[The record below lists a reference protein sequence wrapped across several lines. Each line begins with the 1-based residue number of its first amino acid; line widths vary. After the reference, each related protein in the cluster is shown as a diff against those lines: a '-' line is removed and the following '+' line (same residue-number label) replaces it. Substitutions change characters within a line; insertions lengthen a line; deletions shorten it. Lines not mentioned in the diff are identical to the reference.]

1 MQLKLK
7 AIRSDLIRAVYR
19 ARKVAPEKGTMP
31 ILGHVVLRADKE
43 LNRLLVEGTDL
54 MTGVS
59 GVLVADVE
67 QGGAI
72 AVGAS
77 AFYRIVD
84 AATSDV
90 VEIQGDETALLIRS
104 GRSKWKL
111 PTMLAA
117 DHPGMPRMK
126 GAGESTEF
134 DSETLRSAL
143 SQSAYAVSKFNDGNE
158 ATKGV
163 LFQSRGGKLRTVS
176 TDGRRLAAVF
186 TEIEDLPE
194 FDHVLSAD
202 SVEAIIRFLS
212 EAKGPVTFQESSP
225 YVSFSRV
232 MQPGGKEG
240 EGVETRV
247 TCKTLQ
253 VTFPPYERMIA
264 AQESLRYT
272 VHVHRETL
280 QQSIRRVVVAVKD
293 KGAHVMI
300 ELYSDGGC
308 LLFTGGRYLA
318 VAGMRLP
325 LKS

>member
-1 MQLKLK
+1 MLDSRFSCEAGSRLSLVPSELFLPKPLVLCSQRGARKLELKLK

-117 DHPGMPRMK
+117 DHPGMPEMK

-143 SQSAYAVSKFNDGNE
+143 SQSAYAAGKFNDGNE

-163 LFQSRGGKLRTVS
+163 LFQSRGESCAPSQLTVGDWRLFLLRLRTSRNSITFCQPIALRRSFVS
-176 TDGRRLAAVF
+176 
-186 TEIEDLPE
+186 
-194 FDHVLSAD
+194 
-202 SVEAIIRFLS
+202 
-212 EAKGPVTFQESSP
+212 
-225 YVSFSRV
+225 
-232 MQPGGKEG
+232 
-240 EGVETRV
+240 
-247 TCKTLQ
+247 
-253 VTFPPYERMIA
+253 
-264 AQESLRYT
+264 
-272 VHVHRETL
+272 
-280 QQSIRRVVVAVKD
+280 
-293 KGAHVMI
+293 
-300 ELYSDGGC
+300 
-308 LLFTGGRYLA
+308 
-318 VAGMRLP
+318 
-325 LKS
+325 